1 MSARNFIIALA
12 TTVSLAAAATHAGF
26 YQFNGTLDNGYSVQ
40 GVIET
45 RASAPASFIESNPN
59 FPNAPFATQYVDW
72 LNMSVFRFGST
83 IAEGFSVS
91 SSVSYDPFLR
101 VGFNSSTLNL
111 SSFDAQTRGADTG
124 PTPYYFISNGVNSSG
139 VNVAYGTTG
148 YNLFSFDVATLQAVY
163 LGTATSLT
171 VNAVPAPGV
180 LAMLAVSMGFG
191 AGAPR
196 RRRG

>member
-1 MSARNFIIALA
+1 MSARNFIIAIA
-12 TTVSLAAAATHAGF
+12 TTVSLATAATHADF
-26 YQFNGTLDNGYSVQ
+26 YQFNSTLDNGYSVQ

-111 SSFDAQTRGADTG
+111 SSFDAQTRGTDTG
-124 PTPYYFISNGVNSSG
+124 PTPYYFISNGVDPSYNP
-139 VNVAYGTTG
+139 VEYGTTAF
-148 YNLFSFDVATLQAVY
+148 NLFLFDPGTSSATY
-163 LGTATSLT
+163 LGSTSALT
-171 VNAVPAPGV
+171 VTAIPAP
-180 LAMLAVSMGFG
+180 ATMLAFALLPV
-191 AGAPR
+191 AR
-196 RRRG
+196 RRQR

>member
-72 LNMSVFRFGST
+72 LNMSVFRCGST
-83 IAEGFSVS
+83 IA
-91 SSVSYDPFLR
+91 
-101 VGFNSSTLNL
+101 
-111 SSFDAQTRGADTG
+111 A
-124 PTPYYFISNGVNSSG
+124 I
-139 VNVAYGTTG
+139 
-148 YNLFSFDVATLQAVY
+148 
-163 LGTATSLT
+163 
-171 VNAVPAPGV
+171 PAP
-180 LAMLAVSMGFG
+180 ATMLAF
-191 AGAPR
+191 ALLPAAR
-196 RRRG
+196 RRRR

>member
-45 RASAPASFIESNPN
+45 RASAPASFIETNPN

-72 LNMSVFRFGST
+72 LHLSVFRFGST

-91 SSVSYDPFLR
+91 SGVSYDKWLR
-101 VGFNSSTLNL
+101 VGFDSSTLNL
-111 SSFDAQTRGADTG
+111 SSLDTQTRSLDTG
-124 PTPYYFISNGVNSSG
+124 LTPYYFISNGVDPNDNA
-139 VNVAYGTTG
+139 VEYGTTPF
-148 YNLFSFDVATLQAVY
+148 NLFIYDPSTSSGTY
-163 LGTATSLT
+163 LASTISLT
-171 VNAVPAPGV
+171 LTAIPAP
-180 LAMLAVSMGFG
+180 ASMLAF
-191 AGAPR
+191 ALLPAAR
-196 RRRG
+196 RRRR